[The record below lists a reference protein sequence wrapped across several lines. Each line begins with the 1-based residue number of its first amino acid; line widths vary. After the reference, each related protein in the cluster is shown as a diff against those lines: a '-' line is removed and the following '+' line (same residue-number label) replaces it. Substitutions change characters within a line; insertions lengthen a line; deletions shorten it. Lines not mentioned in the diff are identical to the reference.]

1 MMHFLGQ
8 PARLCD
14 HVSRRFALQIG
25 AAAPLGLTLPGLLR
39 AEEIAKAGRIR
50 PTAKSVVLF
59 YLMGGQSQLDTWDM
73 RPDAPEGI
81 RGEFQ
86 PIATNVP
93 GTSLCE
99 HMPALA
105 AMADK
110 FAIVR
115 SMNHTS
121 TSHNA
126 GAYHALLGEKP
137 RFEAGLAATEADF
150 PGAGAIAAKFLR
162 GKAAVPPFVQLSPS
176 MFGDNYLQMPGPG
189 AGFLKAEYEP
199 LKIVADPNADDF
211 SVSEI
216 GLPNEVSPGRLE
228 GRRELLGTI
237 DRQLGTL
244 GDSAKV
250 AKLDQ
255 FQRRAYGLVTSS
267 ESRRAFD
274 LRAEPAAVR
283 DRYGRNTHGQRLL
296 LARRLVEAGVR
307 FVSVYWGGLLN
318 APDDYWDT
326 HDAGFTKQKTR
337 LLPPFDQ
344 CLSAFLADLDGRGL
358 LETTLV
364 VVMGEFGRAPKVGQV
379 TANAGTDA
387 QGRDHWPFCYSVVL
401 AGGGVRGGTLVGRGD
416 RYTAYPAA
424 DPYSPAD
431 LNATI
436 FHALGLDPDNEIHDT
451 LNRPLPISRGK
462 PIQALF
468 AG

>member
-1 MMHFLGQ
+1 MLHFLGR

-14 HVSRRFALQIG
+14 HVSRRVALQIG
-25 AAAPLGLTLPGLLR
+25 AAGPLGLSLPGLLR
-39 AEEIAKAGRIR
+39 AEETTGKAR
-50 PTAKSVVLF
+50 PRPRAKSVVLF

-81 RGEFQ
+81 RGEFL
-86 PIATNVP
+86 PIPTNVP
-93 GTSLCE
+93 GMTLCE
-99 HMPALA
+99 HMPRLA
-105 AMADK
+105 AIADK

-150 PGAGAIAAKFLR
+150 PGAGAIAAKFLAGR
-162 GKAAVPPFVQLSPS
+162 PTIPPFVQLSSS
-176 MFGDNYLQMPGPG
+176 MIGDNYLQMPGPG
-189 AGFLKAEYEP
+189 AGFLKAQYEP
-199 LKIVADPNADDF
+199 LKIIADPNADDF

-216 GLPNEVSPGRLE
+216 ALPEEVSPERFD
-228 GRRELLGTI
+228 GRRALLGSL
-237 DRQLGTL
+237 DRQLGAL
-244 GDSAKV
+244 GDSANV
-250 AKLDQ
+250 GKLDK
-255 FQRRAYGLVTSS
+255 FQRRAYGLVTSG
-267 ESRRAFD
+267 EARKAFN
-274 LRAEPAAVR
+274 LRDEPDAIR

-318 APDDYWDT
+318 SPDDYWDT

-344 CLSAFLADLDGRGL
+344 CLSAFLTDLDARGL

-436 FHALGLDPDNEIHDT
+436 FDALGLDPETEINDP

-462 PIQALF
+462 PIRALF
-468 AG
+468 A

>member
-1 MMHFLGQ
+1 MLHFFGQ

-14 HVSRRFALQIG
+14 KISRRVALQIG
-25 AAAPLGLTLPGLLR
+25 AAAPLGLSLPRLLR
-39 AEEIAKAGRIR
+39 AEEKGGGRG
-50 PTAKSVVLF
+50 TAKSVVLF

-81 RGEFQ
+81 RGEFL
-86 PIATNVP
+86 PIDTNVP
-93 GTSLCE
+93 GMTVCE
-99 HMPALA
+99 HMPLLA
-105 AMADK
+105 GMADK
-110 FAIVR
+110 FAVVR

-126 GAYHALLGEKP
+126 GAYHSLLGEKP

-150 PGAGAIAAKFLR
+150 PGAGAIAAKFLIDR
-162 GKAAVPPFVQLSPS
+162 PAVPPFVQLSES

-189 AGFLKAEYEP
+189 AGFLKAQYEP

-216 GLPNEVSPGRLE
+216 ALPDEVSTERLE
-228 GRRELLGTI
+228 GRRALLGTI

-244 GDSAKV
+244 GDSARIG
-250 AKLDQ
+250 KLDR
-255 FQRRAYGLVTSS
+255 FQQRAYGLVTSGR
-267 ESRRAFD
+267 SRKAFD
-274 LRAEPAAVR
+274 LRSEPAAVR
-283 DRYGRNTHGQRLL
+283 ERYGRNTHGQRLL

-326 HDAGFTKQKTR
+326 HDAGFTKQKNK

-344 CLSAFLADLDGRGL
+344 CLSAFLADLDDRGL

-401 AGGGVRGGTLVGRGD
+401 AGGGVKGGTLVGKAD

-436 FHALGLDPDNEIHDT
+436 FHALGIDPDAEILDP
-451 LNRPLPISRGK
+451 LNRPLPITRGK
-462 PIQALF
+462 PIGALF
-468 AG
+468 GG